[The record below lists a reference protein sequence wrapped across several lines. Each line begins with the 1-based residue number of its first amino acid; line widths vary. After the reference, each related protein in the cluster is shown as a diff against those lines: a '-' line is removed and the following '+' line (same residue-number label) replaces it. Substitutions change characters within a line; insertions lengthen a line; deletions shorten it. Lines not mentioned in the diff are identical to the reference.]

1 LQAVYSVVEQI
12 NAVAWGPFT
21 VLLLVG
27 TGLYLTLRLKFI
39 QVLKLWL
46 SIQIFSGINKRESK
60 LGELSHFKA
69 LCVALSATIGN
80 GNIAGVATAITLGG
94 PGAVF
99 WMWVTAVV
107 GMATKYA
114 SATLSLIYRSYSPQS
129 GYSGGPM
136 YYIEKGLGPK
146 WRPMAQFFA
155 FCTILAAFG
164 TGNLVESN
172 SVADSMEFTFRD
184 LFGYAATD
192 TNITAVKL
200 AVGGVYA
207 VLVWAVIVGGIKRI
221 GQIASAVVPFMFLFY
236 IISALVVIILHI
248 EAVPAAFALILHGAF
263 HGTAAAGGFAGAGVM
278 AAIQFGV
285 ARGVFSNE
293 AGLGTAPIAH
303 ASAQTEE
310 PVREGLVAMSGP
322 FIDTLIVCTMTALVI
337 ITTGAWDSGKSGSE
351 LTTYAF
357 NLAVPDLGKAAVTM
371 TLLFFSFSSVIGW
384 SYYGDRSVGY
394 LFGEANIKRFRYFY
408 AALLPFGAIMQLELV
423 WALCDIAN
431 ALMAIP
437 NLIAVLLLS
446 PIVVRRTKW
455 YFAKEPFK

>member
-1 LQAVYSVVEQI
+1 MEKFYAIVEQL
-12 NAVAWGPFT
+12 NAVVWGPLT
-21 VLLLVG
+21 IALLVG

-39 QVLKLWL
+39 QIFKLWL
-46 SIQIFSGINKRESK
+46 SIRIFSGADKRESAR
-60 LGELSHFKA
+60 GELSHFKA
-69 LCVALSATIGN
+69 LSVALSATIGN
-80 GNIAGVATAITLGG
+80 GNIAGVATAIALGG

-114 SATLSLIYRSYSPQS
+114 SATLALIYREYSPRS

-136 YYIEKGLGPK
+136 YYIERGLGPRWK
-146 WRPMAQFFA
+146 PMAQFFA

-164 TGNLVESN
+164 TGNMVESN

-184 LFGYAATD
+184 LFAYEATPE
-192 TNITAVKL
+192 NIILVKL
-200 AVGGVYA
+200 AVGVVYA
-207 VLVWAVIVGGIKRI
+207 GLVWAVIVGGIRRI
-221 GQIASAVVPFMFLFY
+221 GQIASKVVPFMFIFY
-236 IISALVVIILHI
+236 VLSALAVIAMHLD
-248 EAVPAAFALILHGAF
+248 AVPRAFALIFHGAF
-263 HGTAAAGGFAGAGVM
+263 NPVAATGGFAGAGVM

-303 ASAQTEE
+303 ASAQTDE

-337 ITTGAWDSGKSGSE
+337 LTTGAWESGKTGSE

-357 NLAVPDLGKAAVTM
+357 NLAVPDLGKAAVTL

-394 LFGEANIKRFRYFY
+394 LFGEHAIKRFRHFY
-408 AALLPFGAIMQLELV
+408 ALLLPFGAIMHLELV

-437 NLIAVLLLS
+437 NLIAILLLS
-446 PIVVRRTKW
+446 PLVVKETRR
-455 YFAKEPFK
+455 YFSP